1 MSSKRQTTRRDFLKG
16 RAAVHAMED
25 MAEGVLPDPVSPLQ
39 APRPTG
45 SFLVQVTR
53 RAMAANFQVFVSGK
67 RHPHGPDAAMKA
79 LDLIERIE
87 DQLTVYRK
95 HSDII
100 RINRRAGREPVRVET
115 RLFALL
121 EHAQRL
127 YRQTEG
133 AFDITSGPL
142 SKVWGFFWR
151 KSQFPDPEALEQAFS
166 RVGGKWIEL
175 DRPHQTIRFLKPDL
189 EINLN
194 AMGKGYALD
203 RCSEQLAAAGVTDYL
218 MHGGKS
224 SVLARG
230 NRAESAEAGEGW
242 SVALRH
248 PLRPKQ
254 RLAEIRLRDRA
265 LGTSG
270 SMTQFLH
277 HRGRRYGHVLDPRTG
292 WPAEGILSATA
303 IAPLA
308 AEADALSTA
317 FYVMGLEA
325 TREYCRR
332 YPDVSALLTCP
343 GPRRGSV
350 QVHPIGLDESDWQLW
365 ETEPSG

>member
-1 MSSKRQTTRRDFLKG
+1 MSSEHQTSRRDFLKG
-16 RAAVHAMED
+16 RAALHAMED
-25 MAEGVLPDPVSPLQ
+25 VADGVLPEPVSPLQ
-39 APRPTG
+39 SPRPTG
-45 SFLVQVTR
+45 TFLVQVTR
-53 RAMAANFQVFVSGK
+53 RAMATDFQVFVNGK
-67 RHPHGPDAAMKA
+67 RHPRGPDAAMKA
-79 LDLIERIE
+79 LDQIEQIE
-87 DQLTVYRK
+87 AQLTVYRE
-95 HSDII
+95 HSDLI
-100 RINRRAGREPVRVET
+100 RINRRAGREPVVVET

-127 YRQTEG
+127 YGQTEG

-142 SKVWGFFWR
+142 SKVWGFFRR
-151 KSQFPDPEALEQAFS
+151 KSRFPDPEALEQALS

-175 DRPHQTIRFLKPDL
+175 DPQQQTIRFLKPDL

-203 RCSEQLAAAGVTDYL
+203 RCSEDLAEAGVRDYL

-230 NRAESAEAGEGW
+230 TRSEAAEPSAGW

-248 PLRPKQ
+248 PLRPQ
-254 RLAEIRLRDRA
+254 RRLAEIRIRDRA
-265 LGTSG
+265 IGTSG
-270 SMTQFLH
+270 STTQFLH
-277 HRGRRYGHVLDPRTG
+277 HHGQRYGHVLDPRTG
-292 WPAEGILSATA
+292 WPAQGVLSATA

-325 TREYCRR
+325 TREFCRQH
-332 YPDVSALLTCP
+332 PEISALLTCP
-343 GPRRGSV
+343 GPRRGSMEL
-350 QVHPIGLDESDWQLW
+350 HPINLDDADWQRC
-365 ETEPSG
+365 EAEREG